1 MHTIWLRE
9 HNRIA
14 KALAVVNPTW
24 NDTILFQEARRIV
37 IAEMQHITYNEFITA
52 LLSEFDFGLYLQ
64 SGKFIVR
71 FMVNVNVKVREPLPS
86 TVLLHWHPVFL
97 RMPTPAEYLPDP
109 SVTNLPLLLS
119 VWVILSFKDQSSK
132 TI

>member
-52 LLSEFDFGLYLQ
+52 LLSEFNFGLYFQ
-64 SGKFIVR
+64 SGKT
-71 FMVNVNVKVREPLPS
+71 L
-86 TVLLHWHPVFL
+86 
-97 RMPTPAEYLPDP
+97 
-109 SVTNLPLLLS
+109 
-119 VWVILSFKDQSSK
+119 
-132 TI
+132 